1 MYYADPYASYEKG
14 MIENQHRLIRY
25 FFPKGT
31 DFSKY
36 SDKEIIEKMNR
47 INNYPRKDLN
57 WSTPYKE
64 MVKIIGKETLE
75 KLGFYE
81 IPISELNM
89 TRKKVA

>member
-1 MYYADPYASYEKG
+1 

-36 SDKEIIEKMNR
+36 SDKEIIDKMNR
-47 INNYPRKDLN
+47 INNYPRKDLG

-64 MVKIIGKETLE
+64 MEKILGRELLNE
-75 KLGFYE
+75 LGFYE
-81 IPISELNM
+81 IPIAELNM

>member
-1 MYYADPYASYEKG
+1 
-14 MIENQHRLIRY
+14 MIENQHRMIRY
-25 FFPKGT
+25 FFPKGI

-36 SDKEIIEKMNR
+36 SDKQIIEKINR
-47 INNYPRKDLN
+47 INNYPRKELK

-64 MVKIIGKETLE
+64 MEKIIGKETLN

-81 IPISELNM
+81 IEVEELNM